1 MTTYCKG
8 RIYPGSVPEFRSFQK
23 NDGTIAMQVRYI
35 NAPMG
40 YEGKWMDVKTEKE
53 SDMKDQ
59 LNVWGVTY
67 YDFFFTKDGKPTLR
81 RRVSAP
87 CNLGE

>member
-1 MTTYCKG
+1 
-8 RIYPGSVPEFRSFQK
+8 
-23 NDGTIAMQVRYI
+23 
-35 NAPMG
+35 
-40 YEGKWMDVKTEKE
+40 MDVKTERE

-59 LNVWGVTY
+59 LNVGGGVTY

-87 CNLGE
+87 YNLGE